1 MGGYQDTSAA
11 DYSEPAGGWR
21 WVTGE
26 PWKYTNWAENEPNNS
41 GDENYLQ
48 RWNYGRWNDT
58 HGEAYWHGGYLVEWS
73 ADCNADGIVD
83 FGQIRAGTLSDV
95 NHSSIPDECE
105 CLADIFIDGLVNG
118 ADLGI
123 VLSQWGQGAGAIGDI
138 NRDGIVDGADL
149 AIVLGT
155 WGPCGN

>member
-1 MGGYQDTSAA
+1 MSGNPGCCYSDEYFLGINHLGQLGDLQDC
-11 DYSEPAGGWR
+11 DAGG
-21 WVTGE
+21 
-26 PWKYTNWAENEPNNS
+26 
-41 GDENYLQ
+41 
-48 RWNYGRWNDT
+48 
-58 HGEAYWHGGYLVEWS
+58 GGGAIVEWS